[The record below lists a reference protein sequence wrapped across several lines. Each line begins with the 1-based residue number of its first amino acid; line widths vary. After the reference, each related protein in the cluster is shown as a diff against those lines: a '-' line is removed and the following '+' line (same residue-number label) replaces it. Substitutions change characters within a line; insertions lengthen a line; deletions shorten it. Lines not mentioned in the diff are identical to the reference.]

1 MSGSNEY
8 TGKLQTSGDNC
19 GGEGIHQNIK
29 DICESEMIYP
39 NENGEIKFTLAKKQG
54 SYAALNAL
62 KMEEYTNVK

>member
-1 MSGSNEY
+1 
-8 TGKLQTSGDNC
+8 
-19 GGEGIHQNIK
+19 
-29 DICESEMIYP
+29 MIYP